1 VTPPTRSPIVR
12 PIRQHVAW
20 RGMYRRPGVWR
31 YAPGE
36 FLKMGDWM
44 EKRKTVM
51 LLGNGKRIII
61 KVKADKGSKK
71 KIAEIRPV
79 VPAGMTPNRL
89 HNVRVTESKHLV
101 WSPRRGSVPR
111 PTAD

>member
-1 VTPPTRSPIVR
+1 
-12 PIRQHVAW
+12 
-20 RGMYRRPGVWR
+20 MYRRPGVWR

-71 KIAEIRPV
+71 KKGRNQTRRPGRDD
-79 VPAGMTPNRL
+79 AQ
-89 HNVRVTESKHLV
+89 
-101 WSPRRGSVPR
+101 
-111 PTAD
+111 